1 MQTEWTLKYKTQ
13 DVVIRNSSGLSSLNF
28 HRAKWRELNDA
39 LTATDWNKILN
50 NEKPDINFEIF
61 SKTLIELCEQ
71 NVPRK
76 KAFYPK
82 DNKFVKKRKTLMRKR
97 KKLT

>member
-1 MQTEWTLKYKTQ
+1 MQTEWTLKYKTK

-50 NEKPDINFEIF
+50 NEKPDINFEVF
-61 SKTLIELCEQ
+61 SKNINRTL
-71 NVPRK
+71 
-76 KAFYPK
+76 
-82 DNKFVKKRKTLMRKR
+82 
-97 KKLT
+97 